1 MDKNHYIGLLMQI
14 IATESDRTPEARCQ
28 TLAINPPS
36 TRMTDPVV

>member
-1 MDKNHYIGLLMQI
+1 MDKNNYVGLQI
-14 IATESDRTPEARCQ
+14 KILAPESDRTPEARCQ